1 MPGTHRNKASKSH
14 KSRKSRKSHKSHK
27 VGKKSRAQKGGSP
40 ASSIVMSDATMNPP
54 VMNDYAGPDRIRDSW
69 YDPSLSALEPKC
81 GGQKGGSLAS
91 ELVMEQLTQKP
102 NTKPF
107 DPAWNPKGDMNS
119 LNLYE
124 TTGGSRRRKVHRL
137 ISNNNKSKRR
147 SRSRNNKSKRKSK
160 CNSKKNNNAKRVQ
173 RGGASD
179 WIMSQYSLGSIN
191 NPEQPGSWVGKF
203 SQSTATSQNELMN
216 PRTMGLA
223 GSGYPMG
230 SLEGANVSHVGAP
243 IS

>member
-1 MPGTHRNKASKSH
+1 MPCMRKNKSH
-14 KSRKSRKSHKSHK
+14 KSRKTS
-27 VGKKSRAQKGGSP
+27 KKSRAQKGGSP

-91 ELVMEQLTQKP
+91 DLVMEQLTQKP
-102 NTKPF
+102 KTEPF
-107 DPAWNPKGDMNS
+107 DPAWSPKGDMNS

-124 TTGGSRRRKVHRL
+124 TTGGARRRKTR
-137 ISNNNKSKRR
+137 SSSRKNNKSSRR
-147 SRSRNNKSKRKSK
+147 SRSNSRNNKSKRKSK
-160 CNSKKNNNAKRVQ
+160 HNSKKNNNSKRVQ

-179 WIMSQYSLGSIN
+179 WIMSQYSLGPIN
-191 NPEQPGSWVGKF
+191 NPEQPGNVVGQF
-203 SQSTATSQNELMN
+203 SLSTATSQNELMN

-230 SLEGANVSHVGAP
+230 SLEGANVSRVGAP

>member
-1 MPGTHRNKASKSH
+1 MPGTYRNKV
-14 KSRKSRKSHKSHK
+14 RKSRKSHEVS
-27 VGKKSRAQKGGSP
+27 KKSRAQKGGSP

-91 ELVMEQLTQKP
+91 DLVMEQLTQKP
-102 NTKPF
+102 KTEPF
-107 DPAWNPKGDMNS
+107 DPAWSPKGDMNS

-124 TTGGSRRRKVHRL
+124 TTGGARRRKTRR
-137 ISNNNKSKRR
+137 SSRKNNKSSRR
-147 SRSRNNKSKRKSK
+147 SRSRNNNSKRKSK
-160 CNSKKNNNAKRVQ
+160 RNSKKNNNAKRVQ

-179 WIMSQYSLGSIN
+179 WIMSQYSLGPIN
-191 NPEQPGSWVGKF
+191 NPEQPGNVVGQF
-203 SQSTATSQNELMN
+203 SLSGATSQNELMN